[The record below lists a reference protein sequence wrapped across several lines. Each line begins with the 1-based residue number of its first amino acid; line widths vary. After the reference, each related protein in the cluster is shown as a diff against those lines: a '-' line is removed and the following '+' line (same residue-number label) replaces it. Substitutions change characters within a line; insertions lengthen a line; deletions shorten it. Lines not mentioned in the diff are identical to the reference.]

1 MGIYV
6 TPSILSNAS
15 SSTFLNDATFATVVL
30 GWIHSV
36 GRRYDLVG
44 TPVMTILDCQTLQR
58 VKWRYQHNTMQWNQ
72 IQNKKSDQI
81 SSINLT

>member
-1 MGIYV
+1 M

-44 TPVMTILDCQTLQR
+44 TPVMTILDCKTIAACEMEVSAQ
-58 VKWRYQHNTMQWNQ
+58 YNAMQWNQ
-72 IQNKKSDQI
+72 LQNKKSDQI